1 MTRSKE
7 HMIEQIEEERQDL
20 EQTLDGIHAFD
31 ENNKGIL
38 FEMGADTG
46 FTSSNTLIASS
57 YIRSE
62 LRPTKKHS
70 GLQ

>member
-31 ENNKGIL
+31 EV
-38 FEMGADTG
+38 F
-46 FTSSNTLIASS
+46 
-57 YIRSE
+57 
-62 LRPTKKHS
+62 
-70 GLQ
+70 